1 MALKQK
7 EIMEEKQR
15 RRSEQ
20 IHEGVKEKK
29 IAISN
34 KKSPFNLRTKSNIS
48 LVKNALMHVC
58 LAGSVHKAIKEEVLQ
73 VLLI

>member
-1 MALKQK
+1 
-7 EIMEEKQR
+7 MEEKQK

-20 IHEGVKEKK
+20 LHEGVEKK
-29 IAISN
+29 VTISN

-58 LAGSVHKAIKEEVLQ
+58 LAGSVHKAMKEEVLQ
-73 VLLI
+73 VLFI